1 STFITH
7 FELLTFLK
15 ISAMVIQITE
25 GVKISV
31 ESIFQT
37 EYSNPEN
44 EHYMFA
50 YHISIENLSN
60 NSIQL
65 LRRYWNIFDSKG
77 STRELEG
84 EGVVGL
90 QPIIEPGESHEYV
103 SGCNLQ
109 SDMGYM
115 EGTYQMVREA
125 DGSLFEVE
133 IPRFYLIATYRLN

>member
-1 STFITH
+1 
-7 FELLTFLK
+7 
-15 ISAMVIQITE
+15 MVIQITE

-31 ESIFQT
+31 ESMFQT

-50 YHISIENLSN
+50 YQISIENLSN

-65 LRRYWNIFDSKG
+65 LRRHWSIFDSNG

-90 QPIIEPGESHEYV
+90 QPHIGPGESHEYV

-115 EGTYQMVREA
+115 EGKYKMVRDV
-125 DGSLFEVE
+125 DGSTFEVE
-133 IPRFYLIATYRLN
+133 IPRFNLIATYRLN